1 MEDENSSVKNLAER
15 DLRKKNTK
23 NKTRCNSR
31 YALVNWLKEPRGA
44 ALRGLTHL
52 HTKGREQYLSVC
64 YQRTALS
71 SSNPCCLILEYKSS
85 FLSPPMLLCTSFVK
99 SMQLYLGSRLFLF
112 GEQQQMCLLRG
123 HCFWQFIY
131 ADETIHSFGESWT
144 QWLPLCTSW
153 KIYSISGSWIYIPQ
167 AFGHNGIVSGP
178 PRAGIWLRESVDGFL
193 WHGPVHFYMLAL
205 GTVL

>member
-85 FLSPPMLLCTSFVK
+85 FLPPPHASLHKFCKKYAALFGIKAFPLWGTAANVSATWP
-99 SMQLYLGSRLFLF
+99 LFLTV
-112 GEQQQMCLLRG
+112 
-123 HCFWQFIY
+123 H
-131 ADETIHSFGESWT
+131 
-144 QWLPLCTSW
+144 LC
-153 KIYSISGSWIYIPQ
+153 
-167 AFGHNGIVSGP
+167 
-178 PRAGIWLRESVDGFL
+178 R
-193 WHGPVHFYMLAL
+193 
-205 GTVL
+205 